1 MDKKHV
7 IIGLSASQKL
17 AAKIAKHLDAKLGK
31 VEIKH
36 FADGETIVTIKDTV
50 RAKHVYLV
58 QATSKPVNENLM
70 ELLIAIDAVRRASA
84 KSITILCPY
93 FGYARQDRKTN
104 AREPITCK
112 LACKLIETAGATR
125 VAVVD
130 IHSEQAQGFFEVP
143 MDTITASYQ
152 IIKQIVKDY
161 GLKNTVIVSPDYGSV
176 KRARNISR
184 GLGVPMAILDKRR
197 PKPNQAEICTVL
209 GDVKGKNCII
219 MDDMIDTG
227 GTLLAGCAILKKK
240 GAKNI
245 IAGATHALFSKD
257 APARFNEAAK
267 KKIFSALYLSNSL
280 DNVYNLKIKNLK
292 IVDISDLL
300 SKIINVYVSD
310 GKHTISEL
318 YATTSLRKGK

>member
-1 MDKKHV
+1 MDKRHL

-17 AAKIAKHLDAKLGK
+17 ATKIAKYLNAKLAK
-31 VEIKH
+31 VDIKH

-50 RAKHVYLV
+50 RAKHVYIV

-84 KSITILCPY
+84 KSITVLCPY

-112 LACKLIETAGATR
+112 LASKLIETAGATR

-143 MDTITASYQ
+143 VDTITASYQ
-152 IIKQIVKDY
+152 IIKKIVKDY
-161 GLKNTVIVSPDYGSV
+161 GIKNTVIVSPDYGSV
-176 KRARNISR
+176 KRARNLSR
-184 GLGVPMAILDKRR
+184 GLGVPIAILDKRR
-197 PKPNQAEICTVL
+197 PEPNKAEICTVL

-227 GTLLAGCAILKKK
+227 GTLLAGCEVLKKK

-257 APARFNEAAK
+257 APKKFNDAAK
-267 KKIFSALYLSNSL
+267 KKVFSSLYVSNSL
-280 DNVYNLKIKNLK
+280 DSVYDLKIKNLK

-300 SKIINVYVSD
+300 SKIINVYISD

-318 YATTSLRKGK
+318 YATTALKRGK